1 MRDKESSR
9 SPMQRQSAI
18 RNPQSAI
25 SKWTFFLLGVW
36 FGLLAG
42 FVEVV
47 YTLRVKLVG
56 DHWFVGLGRDFIWI
70 IPLITLV
77 GFTLPG
83 LAFALL
89 ARFRPGWATRELAL
103 VVLASFFVFHLL
115 LVWNRLVLWAALLL
129 AVGAGRQIGL
139 ALAARWDGLFRV
151 VQASLVWVL
160 LAEVSLGI
168 LAIVPPLWSEQRG
181 LADLP
186 APPRGQPN
194 VLFITLDTVRAQSMS
209 LHGYGRVTTPELERW
224 AERGVWF
231 QHAIS
236 PAPWTLP
243 AHAALFTGYYPHELS
258 AGWGT
263 PLGPDCPTLAEAL
276 REQGYRTA
284 GFVANHYYTTH
295 ETGLARGFLHYEDHQ
310 WRSDDCVNYCCL
322 TRHLF
327 GSDVARRHLDF
338 YDLFGRKRAEDLNRD
353 FLAWLGRQGKDRP
366 FFAFLNYFDAHAP
379 YLPPAPF
386 DTRFG
391 PSLTEVEKRVM
402 SKWCYLVKEGLDRQ
416 FEKAAERAYDA
427 SLAYLDHHV
436 GRLLAELDRRGI
448 LDDTLVVITA
458 DHGEH
463 FGEHGLFGHGNS
475 LYHQL
480 VHVPLILI
488 FPSRIA
494 GSGCVAQ
501 PVSLRDLPAT
511 VMDLV
516 GLEKESPFPGTSL
529 VPCWA
534 SATTEPPPT
543 SPVLGIAWPI
553 PEPCIRPNHGQSPVA
568 SGAHASLALEGNY
581 YIRNLRDGSE
591 ELYDLAADPEDTH
604 NLADM
609 PEAREALARCR
620 AELLRLLLRRPPD
633 R

>member
-1 MRDKESSR
+1 MSESR
-9 SPMQRQSAI
+9 TARAGPDPVA
-18 RNPQSAI
+18 PWA
-25 SKWTFFLLGVW
+25 FLLLAAW

-42 FVEVV
+42 FLEVV

-56 DHWFVGLGRDFIWI
+56 DHWFVGLGRDFLWVV
-70 IPLITLV
+70 PLVTLL
-77 GFTLPG
+77 GFALPG

-89 ARFRPGWATRELAL
+89 ARFRPGGPWRELAL
-103 VVLASFFVFHLL
+103 VAFAFLFVFDLL
-115 LVWNRLVLWAALLL
+115 LVWNQLFVWAALLL
-129 AVGAGRQIGL
+129 AVGAGRQVGL
-139 ALAARWDGLFRV
+139 ALAARWDGLLRV
-151 VQASLVWVL
+151 VKGSLAWAL

-168 LAIVPPLWSEQRG
+168 LAVVPPLWSEQRG
-181 LADLP
+181 LAGLP
-186 APPRGQPN
+186 APPRGRPN
-194 VLFITLDTVRAQSMS
+194 VLFITLDTVRAQSTS
-209 LHGYGRVTTPELERW
+209 LHGHERATTPELDRW
-224 AERGVWF
+224 AGRGVWF
-231 QHAIS
+231 RHAIS

-276 REQGYRTA
+276 RGRGYRTA
-284 GFVANHYYTTH
+284 GFVANHYYTTR
-295 ETGLARGFLHYEDHQ
+295 ETGLARGFLHFEDHK
-310 WRSDDCVNYCCL
+310 WRSGDCVNYCGL
-322 TRHLF
+322 TRHLL
-327 GSDVARRHLDF
+327 GNDVTRRQLDF

-353 FLAWLGRQGKDRP
+353 FLAWLGGQDKGRP
-366 FFAFLNYFDAHAP
+366 FFAFLNYFDAHGP

-391 PSLTEVEKRVM
+391 PPLTGEEKRVI
-402 SKWCYLVKEGLDRQ
+402 SKWGLLVKEGLDPGVV
-416 FEKAAERAYDA
+416 ETAERAYDG

-463 FGEHGLFGHGNS
+463 FGEHGLFVHGNS

-480 VHVPLILI
+480 VHVPLVLI
-488 FPSRIA
+488 FPRRIA
-494 GSGCVAQ
+494 GGGCVAQ

-516 GLEKESPFPGTSL
+516 GLGEESPFPGTSL
-529 VPCWA
+529 APCWEWKRA
-534 SATTEPPPT
+534 GPHPT
-543 SPVLGIAWPI
+543 SPVLCIAPPI
-553 PEPCIRPNHGQSPVA
+553 PEPCIRPNQGQSPVA
-568 SGAHASLALEGNY
+568 SGAHASLAHEGNY

-591 ELYDLAADPEDTH
+591 ELYDLSADPEDTH
-604 NLADM
+604 DLADA
-609 PEAREALARCR
+609 PDREEALRRCR
-620 AELLRLLLRRPPD
+620 EELHRLLREGPPYPG